1 MGQTATQATPEI
13 AAPPARRVRMRRA
26 VLAML
31 GTTAATVLG
40 VLLGTA
46 SPASAADVTLDL
58 YAVKGTTTLPNGVS
72 VPVLG
77 YNDTNALVTR
87 PGGPVLVVNEGDVV
101 HVALHN
107 RLGTGVSTSLL
118 LGGQPLQPDT
128 TGIGNGGDKT
138 YSFTAE
144 EPGTFLYGA
153 GMVANTQY
161 QTAMGLYGALV
172 VLPTDGG
179 GAVIPGQAYGDAS
192 TAYDSAS
199 VLVLSEIDPVL
210 NNTANPATFDMR
222 NYKPRYFLVDGHA
235 HPAIDAITAAAD
247 SDVLLRYANAGIT
260 NHSMGVLGAT
270 DQTVI
275 ALDGHPLRDARHYV
289 ADTIGPGQTLDSLV
303 HTPASASTVQRLS
316 VYDANLTLRNAN
328 SAGFGGM
335 LATVEVDAVAP
346 GSDTLGPVTTG
357 AGYAVVDADTV
368 TATVDDSDRG
378 GTAIAEARAFVDDL
392 SSTPIALSAADGAF
406 DSATEDV
413 TGVVTLGT
421 GDHVVYVQGYDG
433 TTWGPVTSV
442 LVGGADSSGPTVV
455 QPVLTPKVVRQP
467 AAGAVAI
474 TATGDDSSAGN
485 SNVVAA
491 EYSLGAAPADPG
503 TGTAMTVTS
512 PAPVAALTGS
522 IGTGVLNGL
531 AEGNHNVWVRAQDA
545 GGHWGEAV
553 VVNLAKDTTAP
564 EIQGGN
570 PVTVTKTPNNGLI
583 PLTPSQQFVRVSV
596 TDIVDPSSSAV
607 FGNVDKVEMFLD
619 TQGTTGSGIP
629 LTASDGL
636 FNDQHEGAYG
646 DIPLTTVRQMTD
658 GSHTIWV
665 HARDNAGNWS
675 SFSSGTLVVDKTG
688 PTLTGL
694 TITPNPATGV
704 TTLTVSGTAN
714 DALTGVAAAE
724 WFVGSAPVGTGTPL
738 TVSGSGPYSVGGTI
752 NVADLGE
759 GVQTIKVRVKDGTGN
774 WSAVSSVNVTVTP
787 AIYYSTF
794 GTSNPPGVAGTA
806 DDADI
811 YYWNGANHSRSIDVS
826 VAYSWPTGANV
837 DGFDRVSATEFYVS
851 FDGNVTLGGT
861 TYGDEDVL
869 HYVGATRS
877 LFFDGSARGL
887 PAAQD
892 LDAISVVGG
901 TLYFSTA
908 TTATPPGAGGA
919 GDDADVYR
927 WNGNSTYTRV
937 WDASTNGL
945 AAGANVDGL
954 VWVNA
959 NQLYVSFEA
968 NTTAV
973 PGLGNVP
980 DENVVFLRS
989 GAWKTYFNG
998 NGHGLTSGNL
1008 DIDAFDLP

>member
-1 MGQTATQATPEI
+1 
-13 AAPPARRVRMRRA
+13 MRRTL
-26 VLAML
+26 LAML

-46 SPASAADVTLDL
+46 SPAAAADVTIDL
-58 YAVKGTTTLPNGVS
+58 YAVQGSTTLPNGVS

-77 YNDTNALVTR
+77 YNDTSAAVTR
-87 PGGPVLVVNEGDVV
+87 PGGPVLVVNQGDVV

-107 RLGTGVSTSLL
+107 ELGAGRQTSLL
-118 LGGQPLQPDT
+118 LGGQAIAPDQ
-128 TGIGNGGDKT
+128 TGIGDGADKT
-138 YSFTAE
+138 YTFTAS

-153 GMVANTQY
+153 GLVPNTQY

-172 VLPTDGG
+172 VLPTDAG
-179 GAVIPGQAYGDAS
+179 VVVPGQAYADAS

-210 NNTANPATFDMR
+210 NNLSDPATFDMR
-222 NYKPRYFLVDGHA
+222 SYKPRYFLVDGHA

-247 SDVLLRYANAGIT
+247 SDVLLRYVNAGIS
-260 NHSMGVLGAT
+260 NHSMGVLGASG
-270 DQTVI
+270 QTVI

-289 ADTIGPGQTLDSLV
+289 ADTIGPGQTLDAIV

-328 SAGFGGM
+328 TAGFGGM
-335 LATVEVDAVAP
+335 VATVEVDSVAP
-346 GSDTLGPVTTG
+346 GADELGPVTTG
-357 AGYAVVDADTV
+357 ATYGLDPDTL
-368 TATVDDSDRG
+368 TATVDDGERG
-378 GTAIAEARAFVDDL
+378 GTSITEARAFVDDL
-392 SSTPIALSAADGAF
+392 TSTAVALSATDGTF

-413 TGVVTLGT
+413 TGLVPVGAT

-442 LVGGADSSGPTVV
+442 LVGGADSSGPSVV
-455 QPVLTPKVVRQP
+455 QPVLTPNVTRDPAP
-467 AAGAVAI
+467 AAIAI

-491 EYSLGAAPADPG
+491 EYSIGDAAADPG
-503 TGTAMTVTS
+503 TGTAMNVTS
-512 PAPVAALTGS
+512 EAPVAELTGS
-522 IGTGVLNGL
+522 IGTGVLDGL
-531 AEGNHNVWVRAQDA
+531 AEGNHNVWVRAQDDD
-545 GGHWGEAV
+545 GHWGEAV
-553 VVNLAKDTTAP
+553 VVNLAKDATAP
-564 EIQGGN
+564 EIQGGS
-570 PVTVTKTPNNGLI
+570 PVIVTKSPNNGLI
-583 PLTPSQQFVRVSV
+583 PLTPSQQYVRVSV
-596 TDIVDPSSSAV
+596 TDIVDVESFAV
-607 FGNVDKVEMFLD
+607 FGNIDKVEMFLD
-619 TQGTTGSGIP
+619 SQGTTGSGIP

-646 DIPLTTVRQMTD
+646 DIPLTTVRQMSD

-665 HARDNAGNWS
+665 HARDNAGNWGT
-675 SFSSGTLVVDKTG
+675 FASGTLVVDKTG

-694 TITPNPATGV
+694 TVTPSPATGV
-704 TTLTVSGTAN
+704 TSLTVDATAN
-714 DALTGVAAAE
+714 DALTGVTAAE
-724 WFVGSAPVGTGTPL
+724 WFVGATPAVGSGTPL
-738 TVSGSGPYSVGGTI
+738 TVTGSGPYTVGGSI
-752 NVADLGE
+752 SVADLGE
-759 GVQTIKVRVKDGTGN
+759 GTHTIKVRAKDGTGN
-774 WSAVSSVNVTVTP
+774 WSAVSSVTVTVSP
-787 AIYYSTF
+787 ALYYSTF
-794 GTSNPPGVAGTA
+794 GVANPPGVAGTA

-811 YYWNGANHSRSIDVS
+811 YSWSGSAHSRSIDVS
-826 VAYSWPTGANV
+826 AAPYGWPAGANV

-851 FDGNVTLGGT
+851 FTGTVTIGGT

-869 HYVGATRS
+869 HYAGGTRT

-887 PAAQD
+887 PGAQD

-937 WDASTNGL
+937 WDASTNGFG
-945 AAGANVDGL
+945 AGANVDGL
-954 VWVNA
+954 VWVGA
-959 NQLYVSFEA
+959 NQLYLTFEA
-968 NTTAV
+968 ATTAV

-989 GAWKTYFNG
+989 GTWRTYFNG
-998 NGHGLTSGNL
+998 NAHGLTSNNL